1 MLLEKALA
9 IGQATGE
16 RAQKAA
22 LHLPAQLKIGLHHH
36 HRVALA
42 INALAATQADVKK
55 GIEFAGGRENRHG
68 CSSDKKDDV
77 PGPVTAQTSHYIG
90 RNR

>member
-68 CSSDKKDDV
+68 CSSVENEKSC
-77 PGPVTAQTSHYIG
+77 PMRAALPVMALKY
-90 RNR
+90 